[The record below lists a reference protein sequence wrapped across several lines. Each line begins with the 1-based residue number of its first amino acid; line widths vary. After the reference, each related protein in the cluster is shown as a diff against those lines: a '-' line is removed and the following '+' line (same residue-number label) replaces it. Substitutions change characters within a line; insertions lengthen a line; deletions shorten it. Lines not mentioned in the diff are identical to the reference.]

1 MISLLSHNGI
11 FPLGEFTAYIYIL
24 TDIHGLQRDFAQK
37 PVHYFCPAATRNPG
51 AYLSHFPLLSRRK
64 KQIDRHSQ
72 SPIMAIQMPI
82 APMPKCTAR
91 IYPATSRSHS
101 MEIIEHTIGYLT
113 SFAARRIFGMA
124 NEVGHRKIAQPL

>member
-11 FPLGEFTAYIYIL
+11 FHLGEFTAYIYIL
-24 TDIHGLQRDFAQK
+24 KDIHGLQRDFAQK

-72 SPIMAIQMPI
+72 SPIMAIKNKLI
-82 APMPKCTAR
+82 HF
-91 IYPATSRSHS
+91 RSKN
-101 MEIIEHTIGYLT
+101 IINPSNLFKDK
-113 SFAARRIFGMA
+113 S
-124 NEVGHRKIAQPL
+124 